1 MAREVLITIKRDGMP
16 PRSEWNDFMAQ
27 YALWSWDGT
36 SDAQAWA
43 TLAIIAQSD
52 WDETFAHADADYV
65 ETVAQDLAND
75 WIEGLVIL
83 DAGSGNVVL
92 SKTGVQGPDGQQ
104 YVGLQDTEVEAL
116 KGLDLIFVHN
126 HPNGNEASDAD
137 LISAFDA
144 GAKLL
149 IVITRDGREQVY
161 IRGRGRMVLV
171 RDEKASYEM
180 IPSTME
186 DALWIQQLIWS

>member
-1 MAREVLITIKRDGMP
+1 MGLKREGMP
-16 PRSEWNDFMAQ
+16 
-27 YALWSWDGT
+27 
-36 SDAQAWA
+36 SDAYISDFVSQFAEWGWDDLSSA
-43 TLAIIAQSD
+43 LALQVLANVRNSD
-52 WDETFAHADADYV
+52 WDETFANADTDYV
-65 ETVAQDLAND
+65 ETVAQDQAND

-104 YVGLQDTEVEAL
+104 YVGLQDYEVEAL
-116 KGLDLIFVHN
+116 QGLPLIFVHN
-126 HPNGNEASDAD
+126 HTEEIGASDDD
-137 LISAFDA
+137 LRSAFDA